1 MNRRQF
7 LAISLGGLIGVTTN
21 LWPRDAH
28 AAIYATNSQRINT
41 MNHAKTDSD
50 EEAGRNIVLFLC
62 GDVMTGRGIDQ
73 ILAHPSEPRLHEPYI
88 TNALGYVKLAEGVNG
103 PIPRSVDPT
112 YIWGDAIAEFER
124 VRPALRIINLETAV
138 TQSDDYLLGKGI
150 HYRMHPYNLSCITA
164 ADIDCC
170 VLANNHVM
178 DWGVAGL
185 EETLIALRQQAI
197 AYVGAGQNIKEAR
210 TPAMFKVANKGRV
223 FVLAFGSATS
233 GVPKAWAATV
243 QRPGVN
249 IFSELAADSVAV
261 IVKQVKKIKQQD
273 DVVIISLHWGG
284 NWGYEI
290 RTEERK
296 FAHRLIDEAQ
306 VDVVYGHSSHHPK
319 GMEVYKGKL
328 ILYGCG
334 DFINDYEGI
343 RGNAQYRSDLTLMY
357 FVTLNPESGQ
367 LVGVEMVPMQIRKF
381 QLHRATPKDA
391 QWLGKVMDRESQR
404 FGSRVIINEDDR
416 FSLRL

>member
-7 LAISLGGLIGVTTN
+7 LAISLSVLSGVTIN
-21 LWPRDAH
+21 LRQRNAH
-28 AAIYATNSQRINT
+28 AASYATNSQLINT
-41 MNHAKTDSD
+41 MNYAKTDPD
-50 EEAGRNIVLFLC
+50 EAGGNIVLFFC

-73 ILAHPSEPRLHEPYI
+73 ILAHPSKPTLHEPYMKS
-88 TNALGYVKLAEGVNG
+88 ALGYVELAEGVNG

-112 YIWGDAIAEFER
+112 YIWGDAMAEFER
-124 VRPALRIINLETAV
+124 VGPDLRIINLETAV

-164 ADIDCC
+164 AGIDCC

-178 DWGVAGL
+178 DWGIAGL
-185 EETLIALRQQAI
+185 NETLIALREQAI
-197 AYVGAGQNIKEAR
+197 ACVGAGQNHNEAR
-210 TPAMFKVANKGRV
+210 APAMFKVTNRGRV

-233 GVPKAWAATV
+233 GVPNEWAATV
-243 QRPGVN
+243 HRPGVN
-249 IFSELAADSVAV
+249 IFSELAAESVAV
-261 IVKQVKKIKQQD
+261 IVNQVIKIKQQD

-290 RTEERK
+290 RTEERE

-306 VDVVYGHSSHHPK
+306 VDVVYGHSSHHPR

-357 FVTLNPESGQ
+357 FVTLNPENGQ

-404 FGSRVIINEDDR
+404 FGRRVIINEDHR
-416 FSLRL
+416 FFLKL

>member
-7 LAISLGGLIGVTTN
+7 LAISLSGLSGVATN
-21 LWPRDAH
+21 LWTREAH
-28 AAIYATNSQRINT
+28 AANYATNSQRMNA
-41 MNHAKTDSD
+41 MNHFKTDLD
-50 EEAGRNIVLFLC
+50 GKAGGNIVLFLC

-73 ILAHPSEPRLHEPYI
+73 ILAHPSKPTLHEPYMKS
-88 TNALGYVKLAEGVNG
+88 ALGYVELAERVNG
-103 PIPRSVDPT
+103 PIPKSVDPA

-124 VRPALRIINLETAV
+124 VKPDFSIINLETAV
-138 TQSDDYLLGKGI
+138 TQSDDYLPGKGI
-150 HYRMHPYNLSCITA
+150 HYRMHPYNLPCIST

-178 DWGVAGL
+178 DWGIAGL
-185 EETLIALRQQAI
+185 NETLLALREQAI
-197 AYVGAGQNIKEAR
+197 AYVGAGKNHKEAQ
-210 TPAMFKVANKGRV
+210 TPVTFKVANKGRV
-223 FVLAFGSATS
+223 LVFAFGSATS
-233 GVPKAWAATV
+233 GVPKEWAATV
-243 QRPGVN
+243 HRPGVN
-249 IFSELAADSVAV
+249 IFSESAAASIAD
-261 IVKQVKKIKQQD
+261 IINQVKKIKRQD

-290 RTEERK
+290 RTEESE
-296 FAHRLIDEAQ
+296 FAHRLIEEAQ

-357 FVTLNPESGQ
+357 FVTINPENGQ

-404 FGSRVIINEDDR
+404 FGSRVIINEDHR
-416 FSLRL
+416 LSLLS

>member
-1 MNRRQF
+1 
-7 LAISLGGLIGVTTN
+7 
-21 LWPRDAH
+21 
-28 AAIYATNSQRINT
+28 
-41 MNHAKTDSD
+41 
-50 EEAGRNIVLFLC
+50 
-62 GDVMTGRGIDQ
+62 VMTGRGIDQ
-73 ILAHPSEPRLHEPYI
+73 ILAHPSEPTLHEPFMKS
-88 TNALGYVKLAEGVNG
+88 ALGYVELAEGVNG
-103 PIPRSVDPT
+103 PIPRTVDPT
-112 YIWGDAIAEFER
+112 YVWGDAMAEFER
-124 VRPALRIINLETAV
+124 VRPDLRIINLETAV

-164 ADIDCC
+164 AGIDCC

-178 DWGVAGL
+178 DWGIAGL
-185 EETLIALRQQAI
+185 NETLIALREQAI
-197 AYVGAGQNIKEAR
+197 ACVGAGQNHNEAR
-210 TPAMFKVANKGRV
+210 TPAMFKVANRGRV

-233 GVPKAWAATV
+233 GVPNEWTATV
-243 QRPGVN
+243 HRPGVN
-249 IFSELAADSVAV
+249 IFSELAAESVAV
-261 IVKQVKKIKQQD
+261 IENQVKKIKHHD

-290 RTEERK
+290 RTEERE

-357 FVTLNPESGQ
+357 FVTLKPENGQ

-391 QWLGKVMDRESQR
+391 QWLGKVIDRENQR
-404 FGSRVIINEDDR
+404 FGRRVTINEDHR
-416 FSLRL
+416 FFLKL